1 MEAQGE
7 LVGALLLQQTIP
19 LAVVAVDLVDQMA

>member
-7 LVGALLLQQTIP
+7 LVVALQVKQIIP